1 MDVMGCVAGVV
12 AAVDSVVG
20 VVGAGGSAEC
30 GECGGVWS
38 GVECDV
44 GQWCHCCGVV
54 GYPSSSSREAASS

>member
-1 MDVMGCVAGVV
+1 MGCVAGVV

-20 VVGAGGSAEC
+20 VGWTGGSSEC

-44 GQWCHCCGVV
+44 G
-54 GYPSSSSREAASS
+54 